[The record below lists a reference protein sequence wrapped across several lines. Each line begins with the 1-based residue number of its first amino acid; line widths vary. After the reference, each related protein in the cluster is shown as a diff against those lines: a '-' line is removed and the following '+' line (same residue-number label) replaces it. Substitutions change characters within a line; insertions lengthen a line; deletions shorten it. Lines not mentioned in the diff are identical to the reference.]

1 MKNYFTSFLVFLFAS
16 VNGNNCTNSFMSS
29 NNCITFSVTQG
40 TGCAWMCNYC
50 ASQLGTANY
59 YFTDSVCTYQQGS
72 GCVGSPYAGVP
83 YTCCST
89 SIQQQ

>member
-1 MKNYFTSFLVFLFAS
+1 MRLSFVSILAFICTF
-16 VNGNNCTNSFMSS
+16 VNGQLGTCDNTTS

-50 ASQLGTANY
+50 ASQLATNNY
-59 YFTDSVCTYQQGS
+59 YFTDNVCTYQEGQ
-72 GCVGSPYAGVP
+72 GCVGNPIAGKQ

-89 SIQQQ
+89 TF